1 MEMILLYALLTA
13 AMYYLLARAMITK
26 PLWSR
31 YPRWLDYYTMCAA
44 CSGLLY
50 GVVVALAIGWTQDLP
65 FVGMPGRYWLTPPL
79 VGLCSM
85 IWTPILASLHVGALV
100 QLGVEDPKA
109 EPLDPAPELP
119 TESA

>member
-1 MEMILLYALLTA
+1 MTIVLLYALLTTA
-13 AMYYLLARAMITK
+13 TYYLLARAMITK

-65 FVGMPGRYWLTPPL
+65 FAGLPGRFWLTPPL
-79 VGLCSM
+79 VGLSSM
-85 IWTPILASLHVGALV
+85 IWMPILASLHVGALV
-100 QLGVEDPKA
+100 QLGVEDPKV
-109 EPLDPAPELP
+109 PAPEPP